1 MSLEVVVISRRRLIY
16 FEDREMEE
24 DSKMVE
30 GAVDGGVV
38 GMVGWGEGVSSGWG
52 MIGGVGLVAGGGG
65 AGGDTTLETVG
76 ETLERRKMS

>member
-1 MSLEVVVISRRRLIY
+1 MIY

-24 DSKMVE
+24 DSEMVE

-52 MIGGVGLVAGGGG
+52 VLGGAGLVAGGGG
-65 AGGDTTLETVG
+65 AARATTLEAVG
-76 ETLERRKMS
+76 AALERWKMS

>member
-1 MSLEVVVISRRRLIY
+1 MIY

-24 DSKMVE
+24 DSEMVE

-38 GMVGWGEGVSSGWG
+38 GMVGWGEGVVSGWG
-52 MIGGVGLVAGGGG
+52 MIGGVGLVTGEGG

-76 ETLERRKMS
+76 ETLERWKMS